1 MSKQTSSQ
9 NRPKVAAGESSNP
22 SVARRTHTLGPH
34 VNLQRDVSSA
44 SAHDEIDT
52 SAVTNVLKSP
62 GRPLDASTRAM
73 MEPRFGYDFSR
84 VRVHTD
90 AQAAMS
96 AQAVQANAYTAGP
109 DMVFGAGQYA
119 PHSTQGQR
127 LMAHELSHVVQ
138 QASGPVAG
146 APVADGLSI
155 SQPSDPFEQSAR
167 ANAMELDS
175 ANVNGR
181 HAQAGNAPRNLRPLP
196 AAQTSAGDAHLQRD
210 TAETANT
217 ISGVS
222 AGIAGAGLLAGIV
235 GTVFSGQSA
244 AAAGRQADAAEAA
257 SVGAATSG
265 GLVINHDV
273 VPPGTAAGA
282 APAAAGAG
290 AAAATET
297 ELPTIPL
304 MRIGIGD
311 AINDFAVIG
320 VTLRAS
326 GNTIT
331 GGQTETIDSNGYVGG
346 LAGNN
351 LFMTLHARPTPPVG
365 GKDVTRIVY
374 EGNNNPARHGSTS
387 RIQRFNG
394 VIRVD
399 ATGAVLGN
407 PVLDAHAHGGD
418 PVQANPS
425 GQPPVPVRITTPP
438 ETR

>member
-9 NRPKVAAGESSNP
+9 NRPKVVAGGSSNP

-34 VNLQRDVSSA
+34 VNLQRDVSDA
-44 SAHDEIDT
+44 SVHDEIDT

-62 GRPLDASTRAM
+62 GRPLDASTRAI

-109 DMVFGAGQYA
+109 NMVFGAGQYA

-127 LMAHELSHVVQ
+127 LMVHELSHVVQ

-155 SQPSDPFEQSAR
+155 SQPSDPFEQSAH
-167 ANAMELDS
+167 ANAMEPDS

-181 HAQAGNAPRNLRPLP
+181 NAQAGNGSRNLRPLP
-196 AAQTSAGDAHLQRD
+196 AAQASASEAHLQRD
-210 TAETANT
+210 PADTANA
-217 ISGVS
+217 ISGAS

-282 APAAAGAG
+282 APAAAGA
-290 AAAATET
+290 AAATER

-311 AINDFAVIG
+311 AINDYAVIG

-331 GGQTETIDSNGYVGG
+331 GGQTETIDSNGYAGG
-346 LAGNN
+346 LTGNN

-374 EGNNNPARHGSTS
+374 EGNNNPPRHGSTNN
-387 RIQRFNG
+387 IQRFNG

-407 PVLDAHAHGGD
+407 PVLEAHVHGGD
-418 PVQANPS
+418 PVQASPS
-425 GQPPVPVRITTPP
+425 GQPPVPLRITTPSG
-438 ETR
+438 TR